1 MALIL
6 DRLGTNVYGAQSSV
20 VYLLLGGLPTLGIIQ
35 YILGG
40 GLKSEF
46 TVFIHQIVAKVLSNL
61 FIIKA

>member
-40 GLKSEF
+40 G
-46 TVFIHQIVAKVLSNL
+46 AK
-61 FIIKA
+61 K